1 MPNWL
6 QAIDWTALHWIRD
19 TLHCGF
25 LDLLMPAI
33 TALGNGGIIWLIAA
47 AALSVSKKYRKYGIV
62 LFAALAAGALA
73 ATLIGIL
80 ISTAAMCLM
89 KAWIRAPREINGQGA
104 SADSSAQKGLTVST
118 ASSGFFREPPAP
130 ETGGKRTRIPTR
142 YRLASRIIAV
152 SAKFFDKISKNLSQ
166 TVSFPGHC
174 IGKRKWQPQLPQK
187 GGISL

>member
-1 MPNWL
+1 MPDWL

-62 LFAALAAGALA
+62 LFAALAAA
-73 ATLIGIL
+73 LIGIL

-104 SADSSAQKGLTVST
+104 SADSSAQKRPDSAFCTVRPFLHEDHPRRRLST
-118 ASSGFFREPPAP
+118 QNADMPADYQENTPFLLQVRTAFISFDSTVINSTFRINFASA
-130 ETGGKRTRIPTR
+130 
-142 YRLASRIIAV
+142 IA
-152 SAKFFDKISKNLSQ
+152 
-166 TVSFPGHC
+166 
-174 IGKRKWQPQLPQK
+174 
-187 GGISL
+187 

>member
-25 LDLLMPAI
+25 LDLLMPAT

-80 ISTAAMCLM
+80 ISTAAIRLM
-89 KAWIRAPREINGQGA
+89 KAWIR
-104 SADSSAQKGLTVST
+104 
-118 ASSGFFREPPAP
+118 
-130 ETGGKRTRIPTR
+130 
-142 YRLASRIIAV
+142 
-152 SAKFFDKISKNLSQ
+152 
-166 TVSFPGHC
+166 
-174 IGKRKWQPQLPQK
+174 
-187 GGISL
+187 

>member
-25 LDLLMPAI
+25 LDLLMPAT

-62 LFAALAAGALA
+62 LFAALAAA
-73 ATLIGIL
+73 LIGIL
-80 ISTAAMCLM
+80 IGTDAMCLM

-118 ASSGFFREPPAP
+118 APPGF
-130 ETGGKRTRIPTR
+130 
-142 YRLASRIIAV
+142 
-152 SAKFFDKISKNLSQ
+152 SACQKTTQ
-166 TVSFPGHC
+166 TALFLV
-174 IGKRKWQPQLPQK
+174 
-187 GGISL
+187 

>member
-1 MPNWL
+1 MPDWL

-73 ATLIGIL
+73 SNVCLKPLIARPCWLESTPLLIASPTDYSFPSGHTLSSVIGACILTAADRRFVFAAVPTAVLIAFSRLYLYVHFPSDVLAAALIGIL
-80 ISTAAMCLM
+80 IGTAAIRLM
-89 KAWIRAPREINGQGA
+89 KAWIRCQER
-104 SADSSAQKGLTVST
+104 
-118 ASSGFFREPPAP
+118 
-130 ETGGKRTRIPTR
+130 
-142 YRLASRIIAV
+142 
-152 SAKFFDKISKNLSQ
+152 
-166 TVSFPGHC
+166 
-174 IGKRKWQPQLPQK
+174 
-187 GGISL
+187 